1 MKILILASNKDK
13 DFYQNSLADG
23 YIFPLRDY
31 SMDYE
36 VKFTIEEIESLRNIN
51 KKCFIVINRMFF
63 ESDLDN
69 LNKILSKIAAM
80 NVDGVLYYDDSI
92 LELKIENNYNI
103 NLYINKNYMMT
114 NSSTINFYH
123 KYGVKGVV
131 LSNEIT
137 LDEIKMI
144 RENTKLEIM
153 QLVIGYPVV
162 ATSRRSLNTN
172 SGNLERLEVIE
183 PKSRQH
189 YKLIEDEFGTSFISL
204 KRFNGCKYLKD
215 MNLDYGIVYQDDLD
229 NDTVNK
235 LVEDIKTNNIKEI
248 DELVGRNRGF
258 LNRKTIY
265 KVVR

>member
-1 MKILILASNKDK
+1 
-13 DFYQNSLADG
+13 
-23 YIFPLRDY
+23 
-31 SMDYE
+31 MDYE
-36 VKFTIEEIESLRNIN
+36 MKFTLEEIESLRNIN

-69 LNKILSKIAAM
+69 LDKILSKIAAM

-92 LELKIENNYNI
+92 LELKIENDYNI

-144 RENTKLEIM
+144 RKNTKLEIM
-153 QLVIGYPVV
+153 QLLIGYPVV

-172 SGNLERLEVIE
+172 SGNLERLVSI
-183 PKSRQH
+183 
-189 YKLIEDEFGTSFISL
+189 
-204 KRFNGCKYLKD
+204 
-215 MNLDYGIVYQDDLD
+215 
-229 NDTVNK
+229 
-235 LVEDIKTNNIKEI
+235 
-248 DELVGRNRGF
+248 
-258 LNRKTIY
+258 
-265 KVVR
+265 

>member
-1 MKILILASNKDK
+1 MQVLVLANNKDK
-13 DFYQNSLADG
+13 DFYQNSMAYG
-23 YIFPLRDY
+23 YIFPLKDY

-36 VKFTIEEIESLRNIN
+36 VKFTLEEIESLRNDL

-69 LNKILSKIAAM
+69 LDKILTRIATM
-80 NVDGVLYYDDSI
+80 NIDGVLYYDDAI

-103 NLYINKNYMMT
+103 NLYISKNYMMT
-114 NSSTINFYH
+114 NSDTINFYH
-123 KYGVKGVV
+123 RYGVKGVV

-153 QLVIGYPVV
+153 QLLIGYPVV

-189 YKLIEDEFGTSFISL
+189 YKLIEDKFGTSFISL
-204 KRFNGCKYLKD
+204 KRFNGCKYLEGID
-215 MNLDYGIVYQDDLD
+215 MDYGIVYQDDLD
-229 NDTVNK
+229 NDSVNK

>member
-1 MKILILASNKDK
+1 MQVLVLANNKDK
-13 DFYQNSLADG
+13 DFYQNSMADG
-23 YIFPLRDY
+23 YIFPLKDY
-31 SMDYE
+31 SMDYD

-69 LNKILSKIAAM
+69 LDKILTRIATM
-80 NVDGVLYYDDSI
+80 NIDGVLYYDDAI

-103 NLYINKNYMMT
+103 NLYISKNYMMT
-114 NSSTINFYH
+114 NSDTINFYH
-123 KYGVKGVV
+123 RYGVKGVV

-153 QLVIGYPVV
+153 QLLIGYPVV

-189 YKLIEDEFGTSFISL
+189 YKLIEDKFGTSFISL
-204 KRFNGCKYLKD
+204 KRFNGCKYLEGID
-215 MNLDYGIVYQDDLD
+215 MDYGIVYQDDLD

-235 LVEDIKTNNIKEI
+235 LVGDIKTNNIKEI
-248 DELVGRNRGF
+248 DELVGCNRGF